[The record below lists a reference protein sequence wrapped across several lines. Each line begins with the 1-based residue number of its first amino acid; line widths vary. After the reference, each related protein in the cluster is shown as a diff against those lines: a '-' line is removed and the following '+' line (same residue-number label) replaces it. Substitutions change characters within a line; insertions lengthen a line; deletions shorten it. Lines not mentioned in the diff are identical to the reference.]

1 MRCSCRW
8 SCQAWRTCSHG
19 LWSYHAFHLHLWLP
33 LFPSYVRPRLK
44 RPFSFSKLLGRLY
57 ASGVAER
64 LRKVLAGATVVLS
77 LSLILRL
84 RVHHLRVT
92 LLFASVL
99 CCSDVFRSVVLSCCT
114 LRFAVIYFI
123 YCPLSPMSWKK
134 PLWSPLL
141 KLPSLDP
148 EQFPNYRPISNL
160 MFISK
165 LCERVVAVQLTKY
178 LTDNF
183 LMEQLQS
190 AYKPSH
196 SPESA
201 LWKVEDDILQA
212 IDNDQRV
219 ILLLLDLSAVFG
231 TVHHHIL
238 LARLTDRFGIDDKAH
253 SLFKS
258 YLSGQMHFAAI
269 GSARS
274 SSLPLNWG
282 FPQGSVLGPI
292 LYLLYGDLLGDTMRH
307 QNVSFHFYA
316 DDEQLY
322 VRVPMGWW
330 LLRL

>member
-1 MRCSCRW
+1 MCSNLNWLCRVLLCCPRWGTRSIWYTFEISLW
-8 SCQAWRTCSHG
+8 SCEKRTSNSLSSPLREVHFTDSPSQAWRTCSHG

-178 LTDNF
+178 LCDNF
-183 LMEQLQS
+183 LMAQFQS

-201 LWKVEDDILQA
+201 LLKVQDDILQA
-212 IDNDQRV
+212 IDND
-219 ILLLLDLSAVFG
+219 
-231 TVHHHIL
+231 
-238 LARLTDRFGIDDKAH
+238 
-253 SLFKS
+253 
-258 YLSGQMHFAAI
+258 
-269 GSARS
+269 
-274 SSLPLNWG
+274 
-282 FPQGSVLGPI
+282 
-292 LYLLYGDLLGDTMRH
+292 
-307 QNVSFHFYA
+307 
-316 DDEQLY
+316 
-322 VRVPMGWW
+322 
-330 LLRL
+330 

>member
-1 MRCSCRW
+1 
-8 SCQAWRTCSHG
+8 
-19 LWSYHAFHLHLWLP
+19 
-33 LFPSYVRPRLK
+33 
-44 RPFSFSKLLGRLY
+44 
-57 ASGVAER
+57 
-64 LRKVLAGATVVLS
+64 
-77 LSLILRL
+77 
-84 RVHHLRVT
+84 
-92 LLFASVL
+92 
-99 CCSDVFRSVVLSCCT
+99 
-114 LRFAVIYFI
+114 
-123 YCPLSPMSWKK
+123 MSWKK

-238 LARLTDRFGIDDKAH
+238 LARLTDRFGIDGKAH